1 LEGLEFQSPESGRR
15 ADLDQNARHPPA
27 GSLLQP
33 FKMPRSPTII
43 TGTVRDL
50 AGHPVAGA
58 RIAFVEGPVP
68 LADIAALTAAD
79 GTFSLTAPVAGIYRI
94 ACHADGF

>member
-1 LEGLEFQSPESGRR
+1 MSE
-15 ADLDQNARHPPA
+15 
-27 GSLLQP
+27 
-33 FKMPRSPTII
+33 SPTVI

-58 RIAFVEGPVP
+58 RISFVEGPVP
-68 LADIAALTAAD
+68 LADIAALTAED

-94 ACHADGF
+94 ACHADGFRSQSSTITVGTGTHITLNFTMR

>member
-1 LEGLEFQSPESGRR
+1 
-15 ADLDQNARHPPA
+15 
-27 GSLLQP
+27 
-33 FKMPRSPTII
+33 MPNNPTVI

-58 RIAFVEGPVP
+58 RISFVEGPVP
-68 LADIAALTAAD
+68 LADIAALTAED

-94 ACHADGF
+94 ACHADGYPSQSSTIAVGNGTRNTLNFTMR